1 MKQINKLIILG
12 ALIGGAF
19 LGATLA
25 APDAFAQLGEA
36 LNQASSADPAGGTEV
51 STVVVDVINLLLY
64 IIGILSVVMIIF
76 AGIKYATANGAPDKI
91 KSAKDT
97 LVYSIVGL
105 IIAVFAFAIV
115 NFVLKAI
122 GITI

>member
-1 MKQINKLIILG
+1 MKHINRLIISG

-19 LGATLA
+19 LGATLV
-25 APDAFAQLGEA
+25 APDTFAQVTGAIDE
-36 LNQASSADPAGGTEV
+36 ASSADPTGGKEV
-51 STVVVDVINLLLY
+51 STIVVDVINILLY
-64 IIGILSVVMIIF
+64 VIGILAVVMIIF

-105 IIAVFAFAIV
+105 IVAVFAFAIV

-122 GITI
+122 GVV